1 MIAEKLSVRFF
12 RNLKSAELK
21 LSPKLN
27 ILFGPNGSGK
37 TNLAEALY
45 FFAIGKSFRINQDKN
60 TVCFG
65 SPSASLHLD
74 YLDSH
79 RKHGADITLT
89 SEGEKIIEDNG
100 IRTPP
105 SSFVG
110 KYRAVLYNP
119 DMLEII
125 KDGPA
130 ERRKF
135 LDVALCQ
142 IDPKYM
148 DHLKRFNF
156 ALKER
161 SKVLSNLHTAKQAAG
176 GLIPDAEYKEYTKL
190 ISSYNIMLAQYG
202 GYIMMARRDYI
213 LALERYFLEFISMVY
228 NGGFEASL
236 SYRPSLY
243 EGHEERLGDSKDE
256 KTWQDVLYA
265 SILSSSDRDIAK
277 GGLSFGPARDEIE
290 IKYLNMS
297 AKETASQ
304 GQQRI
309 LVIALKYAE
318 GMMSKERTGE
328 DPTFILDDIMS
339 ELDRNTQL
347 NVTKIFSRFQT
358 IVTTADVGYVDRIKE
373 ESGFLTDS
381 CEGDVPKLTITSVAC
396 GEIAAY
402 QVKE

>member
-1 MIAEKLSVRFF
+1 MIAEKLSVRSF
-12 RNLKSAELK
+12 RNLKDVSLT

-45 FFAIGKSFRINQDKN
+45 FFALGKSFRINQDKN
-60 TVCFG
+60 TVRFG
-65 SPSASLHLD
+65 DDIALLSLN
-74 YLDSH
+74 YKDSRRPH
-79 RKHGADITLT
+79 NAEISLSSDGTKVI
-89 SEGEKIIEDNG
+89 KDNG
-100 IRTPP
+100 IVTPP

-135 LDVALCQ
+135 TDVALCQ
-142 IDPKYM
+142 IDQKYM

-161 SKVLSNLHTAKQAAG
+161 SKSISALHLARQSAG
-176 GLIPDAEYKEYTKL
+176 GFLPDNEYKEHIRL
-190 ISSYNIMLAQYG
+190 ISSYNTMLAEYG
-202 GYIMMARRDYI
+202 GYIMMARRDYV
-213 LALERYFLEFISMVY
+213 LGLQKYFLEFISMVY
-228 NGGFEASL
+228 SGEFKASL
-236 SYRPSLY
+236 SYRPALY
-243 EGHEERLGDSKDE
+243 EGHEERLGDGKDE
-256 KTWQDVLYA
+256 KVWKDILYA
-265 SILSSSDRDIAK
+265 SILSSFDRDIAK
-277 GGLSFGPARDEIE
+277 GGLSFGPARDELE
-290 IKYLNMS
+290 IKYLEMS
-297 AKETASQ
+297 AKDTASQ

-339 ELDRNTQL
+339 ELDRDTQI
-347 NVTKIFSRFQT
+347 NVTRIFSRFQT
-358 IVTTADVGYVDRIKE
+358 IVTTADIGYVEKMS
-373 ESGFLTDS
+373 ESVGED
-381 CEGDVPKLTITSVAC
+381 EINIVSVSN
-396 GEIAAY
+396 GSL
-402 QVKE
+402 VLR